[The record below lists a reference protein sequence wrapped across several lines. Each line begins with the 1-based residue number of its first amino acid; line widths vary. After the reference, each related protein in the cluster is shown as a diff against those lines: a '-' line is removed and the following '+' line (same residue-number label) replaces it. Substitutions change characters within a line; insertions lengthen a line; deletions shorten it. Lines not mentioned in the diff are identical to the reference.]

1 MDEKRTVYI
10 PPYFVVGWTVTVNQN
25 RYTKCYIN
33 TYPFGDLGEVGS
45 ESSGGPL
52 RKNEK
57 SKAIVLD
64 TYGQGRASSSRDSS
78 AQHGGR
84 REEGSTRAARS
95 DHRQTFYLA
104 PSKCERYPAAALRH
118 PLTLLF
124 LTVMGLDTLDPPRR
138 RDLSFFLVAL
148 LVVAPLRLVAPLSWI
163 FVVYSLYTGFIWSF
177 TWRGNLFFAF
187 ALCEVCIPLYFDVS
201 EASITTQTRCN
212 HLGGLSSAVM
222 LLGGYNQSVWL
233 CWLPTTSQHR

>member
-1 MDEKRTVYI
+1 MYI
-10 PPYFVVGWTVTVNQN
+10 PPYFVVGWTVNVNQN

-57 SKAIVLD
+57 SKGLFWIHTARA
-64 TYGQGRASSSRDSS
+64 GRAAAEIPARNMKEEEKKGQLGPRDPITVKYFISRHQSVKDT
-78 AQHGGR
+78 QR
-84 REEGSTRAARS
+84 PPL
-95 DHRQTFYLA
+95 DI
-104 PSKCERYPAAALRH
+104 PSLF
-118 PLTLLF
+118 LF

-148 LVVAPLRLVAPLSWI
+148 FVVAPLRLVAPLSWI

-201 EASITTQTRCN
+201 EASITTQTTCN